1 MNIEPSTL
9 NVLLTAI
16 LTLQAWQVREIFRL
30 KERITV
36 LIRECPRCN
45 DYDTND

>member
-16 LTLQAWQVREIFRL
+16 LTLQGWQVREIFRL
-30 KERITV
+30 KERITL
-36 LIRECPRCN
+36 LISQCPRCHDHDAN
-45 DYDTND
+45 N